1 MLIIKSWRNK
11 KSLLQSRLFLFGTI
25 MKEFHT
31 RVYEQMLEAEMDNLL
46 GYEYIYKRKNVNFFI
61 VKVGRPG
68 KRLSGRSF
76 FMMPCLILSDRR
88 PVSLESLPLFEYV
101 KTIMI
106 LLINKSAFACI
117 NVTK

>member
-76 FMMPCLILSDRR
+76 CNLRYFLLKAPRKA
-88 PVSLESLPLFEYV
+88 LF
-101 KTIMI
+101 
-106 LLINKSAFACI
+106 L
-117 NVTK
+117 